1 MAFAPFLLSNWVGA
15 ATTNNAHG
23 LSGRLNYVFDPKNR
37 GIFEQETSLPD
48 GHPGIA
54 LGNLA
59 FDVTS
64 PFLIKNTASLLPRVG
79 FQQGGLRVGNYV
91 YRAPRGQLNKGVP
104 IPERVP
110 ANDVTE
116 NFLKFVG
123 GDGKPTQAAAPR
135 FKNQIE
141 LYAKLKA
148 AGVDMT
154 KISDADI
161 NKAL

>member
-1 MAFAPFLLSNWVGA
+1 MHMAFAPFLLSNWVGA

-23 LSGRLNYVFDPKNR
+23 LSERLNYVFDPKNR
-37 GIFEQETSLPD
+37 GAFEGSSLPD

-91 YRAPRGQLNKGVP
+91 YRSPDYANTGIIAPTP
-104 IPERVP
+104 
-110 ANDVTE
+110 
-116 NFLKFVG
+116 
-123 GDGKPTQAAAPR
+123 
-135 FKNQIE
+135 
-141 LYAKLKA
+141 
-148 AGVDMT
+148 
-154 KISDADI
+154 
-161 NKAL
+161 